1 MEEKEVK
8 RKSGKGKLIVLII
21 SFTIIGVCIGGVLCC
36 TCYKK
41 YSVDNSAPEKSESSN
56 EAKETIPLVYS
67 SFDGEN
73 HLVINGD
80 KYKLNYLDGTEAKTL
95 DGNITKEGEN
105 IFKTTDKTI
114 EKYENVVFV
123 KDLFESG
130 PIGGMS
136 DLVLFN
142 ADEMTTIKE
151 KLSKGAE
158 KYLGEYFDGNDH
170 AKASGFNLRNIYR
183 CNHNDNDEDMVC
195 IMEYFIEFENYSR
208 DNCLDNEKYAR
219 EMMPT
224 CEDGGTSSSYAIRYN
239 YKTLEAIELASLN
252 D

>member
-1 MEEKEVK
+1 MEEK
-8 RKSGKGKLIVLII
+8 RKNGKGKLFVLLLSFLII
-21 SFTIIGVCIGGVLCC
+21 GICIGGILCC
-36 TCYKK
+36 ACYKK
-41 YSVDNSAPEKSESSN
+41 YSVNNSAPEKSKSVSN
-56 EAKETIPLVYS
+56 TEEKLPEVYS

-105 IFKTTDKTI
+105 TFKTASNTI
-114 EKYENVVFV
+114 EKYENLAVF
-123 KDLFESG
+123 KDLYESG
-130 PIGGMS
+130 PVGGMS

-142 ADEMTTIKE
+142 IDNMTSIKE
-151 KLSKGAE
+151 TLSKGAE
-158 KYLGEYFDGNDH
+158 KYLSEYYDGNEH
-170 AKASGFNLRNIYR
+170 AKASSFNLRNIYR
-183 CNHNDNDEDMVC
+183 CNHNDDDKDMVC

-208 DNCLDNEKYAR
+208 DDCLDNDKYAR
-219 EMMPT
+219 EMMPS
-224 CEDGGTSSSYAIRYN
+224 CLDGGISSSYAIRYN